1 MKIFKSKISIALVS
15 CFCVLMLFI
24 VIGLIFN
31 INSNKPKAIKNKYKL
46 EAIYNNTANDILYN
60 IIYTFCFPFNLS
72 ADYRKTEVKYNSSY
86 DSSYYDDGV
95 IFNTAISTGNIES
108 SSSSSNVTYS
118 GGNNLDFST
127 TNVQVENV
135 DEADIVKT
143 DGQYIYSLSEDKV
156 IISDVTDEDNPKI
169 VNRIESEYGYAPEDI
184 MIYGNKLVVINTNDS
199 NNEMKIAIYNTT
211 DKSNLSEIKSFEVN
225 QRYYTSRMIN
235 GNLYVIANGTLKENA
250 NDEVIAYYE
259 EDNSRVDID
268 LNKMYYF
275 KDDHSDYETIIANI
289 DLKEE
294 NSNFKVQAYISDIDN
309 IYVSENNIYL
319 VDQKY
324 KYSDD
329 DIIKYISRL
338 FGINGVWGLIF
349 DEEGTISVNDYVT
362 SIIKLEIEEENGEV
376 KYVARN
382 EIEGEVINQFS
393 FDEYNSK
400 LRVALQNDDK
410 GSKIVVF
417 DENMKMIG
425 ESEYVG
431 EDETMY
437 SSRFIGDRAYL
448 VTFKNTDPLF
458 TFDLSDPTNPKVM
471 GELKIPGYSTYL
483 HPYDENHIIGIG
495 INTEER
501 IYRNSNGQVI
511 STSTVIN
518 GLKMAL
524 FDVSDINNPIQIS
537 NVVIGDNRTKSAILE
552 NHKALLFSKEKEL
565 IAIPVNN
572 YIEDEEETISN
583 NSNISNLLSKYNSS
597 SDEYISEGY
606 IVYGINLD
614 SGFIQK
620 GVITHE
626 EDYNSKYKSNQ
637 ILRGV
642 YIKDTLFTVSQHML
656 KVNNLNTLEEIASMD
671 I

>member
-1 MKIFKSKISIALVS
+1 MKFFKSKISIALVS

-95 IFNTAISTGNIES
+95 IFNTSISTGNIES

-118 GGNNLDFST
+118 GGNNLAFST

-483 HPYDENHIIGIG
+483 HPYDETHLIGIG
-495 INTEER
+495 EETTVLE
-501 IYRNSNGQVI
+501 NGDTDVL
-511 STSTVIN
+511 
-518 GLKMAL
+518 GLKISL
-524 FDVSDINNPIQIS
+524 YDVSDVNSPKETS
-537 NVVIGDNRTKSAILE
+537 KFVIEGDNVYTEALH
-552 NHKALLFSKEKEL
+552 NHKALLFIKEKGILAFPMSISTGPKSAFYGTEIL
-565 IAIPVNN
+565 TVDLENGVQEKGRIASDETGSDYKK
-572 YIEDEEETISN
+572 YIDRVIYIGEN
-583 NSNISNLLSKYNSS
+583 LYNISKS
-597 SDEYISEGY
+597 G
-606 IVYGINLD
+606 IVA
-614 SGFIQK
+614 
-620 GVITHE
+620 
-626 EDYNSKYKSNQ
+626 
-637 ILRGV
+637 
-642 YIKDTLFTVSQHML
+642 
-656 KVNNLNTLEEIASMD
+656 NNMETLEQTGRVD
-671 I
+671 F

>member
-1 MKIFKSKISIALVS
+1 
-15 CFCVLMLFI
+15 
-24 VIGLIFN
+24 
-31 INSNKPKAIKNKYKL
+31 
-46 EAIYNNTANDILYN
+46 
-60 IIYTFCFPFNLS
+60 
-72 ADYRKTEVKYNSSY
+72 
-86 DSSYYDDGV
+86 
-95 IFNTAISTGNIES
+95 
-108 SSSSSNVTYS
+108 
-118 GGNNLDFST
+118 
-127 TNVQVENV
+127 
-135 DEADIVKT
+135 
-143 DGQYIYSLSEDKV
+143 
-156 IISDVTDEDNPKI
+156 
-169 VNRIESEYGYAPEDI
+169 
-184 MIYGNKLVVINTNDS
+184 
-199 NNEMKIAIYNTT
+199 
-211 DKSNLSEIKSFEVN
+211 
-225 QRYYTSRMIN
+225 
-235 GNLYVIANGTLKENA
+235 
-250 NDEVIAYYE
+250 
-259 EDNSRVDID
+259 
-268 LNKMYYF
+268 MYYF

-537 NVVIGDNRTKSAILE
+537 DVVIGDNRTKSAILE

-572 YIEDEEETISN
+572 YKEDEEETISN
-583 NSNISNLLSKYNSS
+583 NSNISSLLSKYNSS
-597 SDEYISEGY
+597 SDDYISEGY
-606 IVYGINLD
+606 IVYEINLD
-614 SGFIQK
+614 TGFTQK

-626 EDYNSKYKSNQ
+626 EDYSSKYKSNQ